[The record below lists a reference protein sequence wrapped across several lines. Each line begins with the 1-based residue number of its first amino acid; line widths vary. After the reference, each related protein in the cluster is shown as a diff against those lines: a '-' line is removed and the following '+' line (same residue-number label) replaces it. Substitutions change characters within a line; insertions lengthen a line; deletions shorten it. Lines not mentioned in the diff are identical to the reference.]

1 MTGSAVLTPLLAS
14 DSPLDSRARA
24 LIAHLYDRERKL
36 VQDLGTDDPRDA
48 KRRRRVELTLPE
60 ILSQP
65 DVIRTTLDCEHD
77 AILAIARKLAEI
89 SLDRICLVGCGD
101 SLAVMVAVRSWLEG
115 LLGVPCEPMQALD
128 FAYYH
133 RRPLGPK
140 TLVVT
145 LSSSGA
151 TTRTVEAMLV
161 AQASGARTLALSNTA
176 HSPLMVEAE
185 AGLLVHAE
193 RKGWPTQAST
203 AAMAVLCKL
212 GLEIAR
218 ARVTNDEAIGRLD
231 EDFTAIPDLM
241 ARAIALSDK
250 IMMTVAERE
259 ARRSIYLYTGGGP
272 SYASA
277 MFGAAKVREC
287 SPDHALSIPLEEF
300 HHYNSQKSGDP
311 LLLIAPRGLSVPR
324 ARDTA
329 LEGCRWGGSI
339 YAIASD
345 GDGVFD
351 DCADVVVEL
360 PAMRES
366 LAPLVY
372 TIPVQLFAYH
382 VAMAKFRHAE
392 EVGSR
397 TP

>member
-1 MTGSAVLTPLLAS
+1 
-14 DSPLDSRARA
+14 
-24 LIAHLYDRERKL
+24 
-36 VQDLGTDDPRDA
+36 
-48 KRRRRVELTLPE
+48 
-60 ILSQP
+60 
-65 DVIRTTLDCEHD
+65 
-77 AILAIARKLAEI
+77 
-89 SLDRICLVGCGD
+89 
-101 SLAVMVAVRSWLEG
+101 
-115 LLGVPCEPMQALD
+115 
-128 FAYYH
+128 
-133 RRPLGPK
+133 
-140 TLVVT
+140 
-145 LSSSGA
+145 
-151 TTRTVEAMLV
+151 MLV

-203 AAMAVLCKL
+203 AAMAVLYKL

-218 ARVTNDEAIGRLD
+218 ARATNDEAIGRLD
-231 EDFTAIPDLM
+231 EDFTAVPDLM
-241 ARAIALSDK
+241 ARAITQSDK
-250 IMMTVAERE
+250 IMMAVAERE